1 MLVGVGAVFWGS
13 GPAAGAQETF
23 GASNVNIG
31 DLVSVDSL
39 AGSEMSGRD
48 RVPATLLQLS
58 SQFSSVLW
66 IELESGVLHLL
77 RRQGNDH
84 TWRSVLSRPVSIGKA
99 GSGKQLEGDNKTPIG
114 IYSVYDFI
122 GDEKLID
129 FYGVGAFPL
138 SYPNEWDRRLGRT
151 GSGIWLHGLPKSVG
165 NRPRLDSEGCVVIDN
180 KTLEWMM
187 RHLEPENTRVVLG
200 PKIRWV
206 NAAKSQRLRASLNQR
221 FQDWLRAWSALDTEA
236 YLNFYHPD
244 FTTGKKNFAQWARY
258 KRGVNRSKQWAK
270 VSAQDVNFL
279 CIREKANCWRWNI
292 NKTTAVAISNTRV
305 LKCCFGVLAQMMN
318 GGSSMKDRDDFEQT
332 YDLARH
338 SRACVTDHRQL
349 HNSEA
354 VNAKSRA
361 VGPV

>member
-1 MLVGVGAVFWGS
+1 MKSQDLALGAELRERGLKKSLIRKLYLLVGVGAVFWGS
-13 GPAAGAQETF
+13 GPAAGAQETV
-23 GASNVNIG
+23 GASIINVG

-270 VSAQDVNFL
+270 VSAQDVNFFMYPGEIEML
-279 CIREKANCWRWNI
+279 AMEYQQNYSSSNFKHTGSKVLFWRLGANDEWQI
-292 NKTTAVAISNTRV
+292 IYE
-305 LKCCFGVLAQMMN
+305 
-318 GGSSMKDRDDFEQT
+318 GSGR
-332 YDLARH
+332 L
-338 SRACVTDHRQL
+338 
-349 HNSEA
+349 
-354 VNAKSRA
+354 
-361 VGPV
+361 